1 MKLIK
6 LDAIASTNSYLRSL
20 STHEKL
26 EDFTVVVTDRQLEGK
41 GQMGTSWE
49 VEAGKNLTFS
59 VFKKISCLNN
69 EEQFYV
75 SMATSLAIFK
85 ALETFNIRRLGIKWP
100 NDILSANQKI
110 CGILIENIV
119 QNNQMQAAVIGIG
132 LNVNQTDF
140 GHLQSASS
148 MKLLNGVTYQLEEI
162 LHSIVAQLKV
172 YAVYV
177 EDRRFDELKEAYE
190 RKLFRKDK
198 PSTFKDQ
205 EGNLIMGFIKG
216 VSHSGKLQVLLEDHV
231 LKDFDLKELKLLY

>member
-1 MKLIK
+1 
-6 LDAIASTNSYLRSL
+6 
-20 STHEKL
+20 
-26 EDFTVVVTDRQLEGK
+26 
-41 GQMGTSWE
+41 
-49 VEAGKNLTFS
+49 
-59 VFKKISCLNN
+59 
-69 EEQFYV
+69 
-75 SMATSLAIFK
+75 
-85 ALETFNIRRLGIKWP
+85 
-100 NDILSANQKI
+100 
-110 CGILIENIV
+110 
-119 QNNQMQAAVIGIG
+119 
-132 LNVNQTDF
+132 
-140 GHLQSASS
+140 